1 MKTIY
6 KYPLQN
12 VIEIPEDA
20 KLLWIHEDPNENMC
34 LWAEVDTDKPVEKL
48 YCAIIGTG
56 WNIQDTL
63 NYGYKYFSSFL
74 DGPYVW
80 HVYLKKEE

>member
-6 KYPLQN
+6 KYPLEY
-12 VIEIPEDA
+12 VMEIPEGA
-20 KLLWIHEDPNENMC
+20 KLLWIHKDPNENMC

-48 YCAIIGTG
+48 YCTLIGTG
-56 WNIQDTL
+56 WPIEDTL
-63 NYGYKYFSSFL
+63 KNGYKYFSSFL
-74 DGPYVW
+74 DGAYVW